1 MSKDKTLTANLTDI
15 FVEEVHNDSHVGKR
29 LLTTIKI
36 LVMRST
42 HLFLGKSK

>member
-29 LLTTIKI
+29 LPNYNKKYL
-36 LVMRST
+36 L
-42 HLFLGKSK
+42 